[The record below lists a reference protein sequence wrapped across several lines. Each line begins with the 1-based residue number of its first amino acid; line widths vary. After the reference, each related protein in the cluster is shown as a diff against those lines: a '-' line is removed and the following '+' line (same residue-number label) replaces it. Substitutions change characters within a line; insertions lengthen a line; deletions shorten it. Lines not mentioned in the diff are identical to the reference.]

1 MNYYDEER
9 IKEIRSCQY
18 ILDSAVHPDTGEY
31 IPRLFRL
38 CAYAPMGIPILYGFL
53 LSSPT
58 TFNIVFWQWIN
69 QTFSAGVNYANRNAS
84 SNLDTKG
91 ILVSY
96 TAAWWASIGI
106 GLGTKK
112 VLEPYSKKVKGS
124 GSLFIN
130 FFISLAA
137 VGSAGFIN
145 LLIMRS
151 REMKEGI
158 MLVDHEGIERGKSS
172 KIGRKAVLTTAFTR
186 FIMPIPP
193 LLLPTL
199 AFYYLENRSM
209 IPKNKIAKLSLETI
223 VFFGSLGIAPPLA
236 WALFKQSSSSNVSSL
251 EKEFHNLKDSKGNKI
266 TELYYN
272 KGL

>member
-1 MNYYDEER
+1 
-9 IKEIRSCQY
+9 
-18 ILDSAVHPDTGEY
+18 
-31 IPRLFRL
+31 
-38 CAYAPMGIPILYGFL
+38 MGIPILFGFI
-53 LSSPT
+53 LSAPT
-58 TFNIVFWQWIN
+58 TMNIVFWQWAN

-91 ILVSY
+91 IVTAY
-96 TAAWWASIGI
+96 TAAWCASIGI

-112 VLEPYSKKVKGS
+112 ILEPYSKIFKGS

-158 MLVDHEGIERGKSS
+158 MLIDHEGTERGRS
-172 KIGRKAVLTTAFTR
+172 KNIGIKAVLTTALTR

-199 AFYYLENRSM
+199 AFYYMENRSL
-209 IPKNKIAKLSLETI
+209 IPKNKIAKMSMEALI
-223 VFFGSLGIAPPLA
+223 FFASWAIAPPLA
-236 WALFKQSSSSNVSSL
+236 WALFKQTNSTNISKLESN
-251 EKEFHNLKDSKGNKI
+251 FHNLKDSTGCEV
-266 TELYYN
+266 TELFYN